1 MSKIWKESLPEEVK
15 RFVNALILSISVFCG
30 QRGGESA
37 SSFVLFMRF
46 LADNSVDNFVD
57 KNAENRL
64 FFVKLRVSEE
74 DMKRAAKP

>member
-1 MSKIWKESLPEEVK
+1 
-15 RFVNALILSISVFCG
+15 
-30 QRGGESA
+30 
-37 SSFVLFMRF
+37 MRF